1 MQHTY
6 KHPFPFHCPLQGDA
20 LGRGQLRLHPAWLQ
34 LVTAD
39 GQLLYLHRL
48 R

>member
-1 MQHTY
+1 MHLSIFLLLAA
-6 KHPFPFHCPLQGDA
+6 PPQGDA